1 MTGLVGKKV
10 GMTQVFADNGES
22 VPVTVVEAGP
32 CTVVQ
37 RRTVDKDGYSAVQV
51 GFGNS
56 RDILKS
62 RALSTHMQAAGGIF
76 GGLAE
81 FRCPADAEYE
91 VGQEIGVADL
101 FDKGDS
107 VDVAGTSKGRGF
119 AGVMKRHGFKGGSAT
134 HGTHESFRGGG
145 AIGACAYPGRV
156 FKGKKMPGHMGN
168 TKVTTQNLEVVEI
181 RAEDNLVLV
190 RGGIP
195 GPRGGRVVIRL
206 AIKAPPKPPKA
217 KPAEKDS
224 EE

>member
-10 GMTQVFADNGES
+10 GMTQVFTDNGEA

-37 RRTVDKDGYSAVQV
+37 IRTLDRDGYSAVQV
-51 GFGNS
+51 GFG
-56 RDILKS
+56 RGLEKRKS
-62 RALSTHMQAAGGIF
+62 RALYGHMNTAGAVF

-81 FRCPADAEYE
+81 FRCPADAHYE
-91 VGQEIGVADL
+91 VGQEVGVADL

-107 VDVAGTSKGRGF
+107 VDVSGASKGRGF
-119 AGVMKRHGFKGGSAT
+119 AGVMKRHGFSGHKAT
-134 HGTHESFRGGG
+134 HGTHESFRGAG

-156 FKGKKMPGHMGN
+156 FKGKKMPGHMGAA
-168 TKVTTQNLEVVEI
+168 KVTTQNLEVMDV

-190 RGGIP
+190 RGGVP

-206 AIKAPPKPPKA
+206 AVKAPPKPPKPA
-217 KPAEKDS
+217 KDDDE
-224 EE
+224 